1 MKLLKLFLVIALGHG
16 LITAQLA
23 MADVVGRITGV
34 NIANSEIEIDGIRY
48 ALPAGVNEKSTGSSK
63 NTQELTVGLIVQF
76 NNSGATITQIR
87 RIDKSVDMLPLTR
100 PTR

>member
-1 MKLLKLFLVIALGHG
+1 MKLFKVFFVITLGCG
-16 LITAQLA
+16 LLTAQLA
-23 MADVVGRITGV
+23 IADVVGRITGI
-34 NIANSEIEIDGIRY
+34 NITNSEIEIDGIRY
-48 ALPAGVNEKSTGSSK
+48 ALPAGVKEKSTGISK

-87 RIDKSVDMLPLTR
+87 RFDKPVDMIPLPR